1 MYVTTQEISMVP
13 ACQARLRAPFSVLE
27 KMFGTPVANEEGYS
41 TCWLV
46 RRVAEPILGF
56 RIHDEA
62 RTAEGFALDAF
73 RRQPFYDWFVEGAG
87 RSALE
92 EFCQW
97 LSAEVIRALGE
108 KPPGRRLTD
117 RARNRMNQL
126 IRQGVP
132 PEAALA
138 RCAEWELTPSTS
150 EQFAWPVRDT
160 PGVRDIQAP
169 PAPRKKAARKG
180 PPATKPAPKAS
191 PRPPATSK
199 KKSPRP
205 RHAPGKTARKA
216 PTVRQKAAPRKK

>member
-1 MYVTTQEISMVP
+1 M
-13 ACQARLRAPFSVLE
+13 
-27 KMFGTPVANEEGYS
+27 
-41 TCWLV
+41 

-62 RTAEGFALDAF
+62 RTTEGFALDAF
-73 RRQPFYDWFVEGAG
+73 RRQPFYDWFVEGAE

-97 LSAEVIRALGE
+97 LSSEVIRALGE
-108 KPPGRRLTD
+108 KPPGRRLTE

-138 RCAEWELTPSTS
+138 RCAEWELTPSTG

-160 PGVRDIQAP
+160 QGVSDIQTAS
-169 PAPRKKAARKG
+169 APRKKSAHKC
-180 PPATKPAPKAS
+180 PPDEKPASKKAA
-191 PRPPATSK
+191 PRPAAASK
-199 KKSPRP
+199 KPRP
-205 RHAPGKTARKA
+205 RSAPNKASRNRPTPRK
-216 PTVRQKAAPRKK
+216 KAAPRKK